1 MPTETIKEGL
11 LNLEIQAE
19 LLDFSAYQTIKEC
32 AQRVQSD
39 SNLRGLALFL
49 DCDGDNL
56 ENMGEV
62 PVEYAHRS
70 PSGSHGIGPIV
81 QQEALNALFRCMK
94 PTVAFL
100 SNHVFGPAIDLA
112 AFCDI
117 RWIRSDIQLCD
128 DRILQGRTASTG
140 ITYLLPRLVGLS
152 QAMRVL
158 LLGETLNAG
167 QLLNMQF
174 AHEVV
179 PVEDWD
185 SKVDLFCRKIG
196 RMATRAYEVHKMQVL
211 PQLDLPHDAAMTHSL
226 GVRQTHVIK
235 DRAEGIQAWRERREP
250 EFKGE

>member
-1 MPTETIKEGL
+1 M

-19 LLDFSAYQTIKEC
+19 LLDFSAYQLIKEC
-32 AQRVQSD
+32 AQRVQTD
-39 SNLRGLALFL
+39 SNLRGLALLL
-49 DCDGDNL
+49 DCEGDNL
-56 ENMGEV
+56 ENMGVLPE
-62 PVEYAHRS
+62 EYAHRS
-70 PSGSHGIGPIV
+70 PSGNHGIGPIV
-81 QQEALNALFRCMK
+81 QQDALNALFHCMK

-100 SNHVFGPAIDLA
+100 SNRVYGPAIDLA

-117 RWIRSDIQLCD
+117 RWVRSDVQLCD
-128 DRILQGRTASTG
+128 DRIHQGRTASTG
-140 ITYLLPRLVGLS
+140 ITYLLPRLIGLS

-158 LLGETLNAG
+158 LLGETLDAS
-167 QLLNMQF
+167 QLLDMQF

-185 SKVDLFCRKIG
+185 SKVDLFSQKIG

-211 PQLDLPHDAAMTHSL
+211 PQLELPHDQAMTHSL

-235 DRAEGIQAWRERREP
+235 DRLEGIQAWRERREP

>member
-1 MPTETIKEGL
+1 MPTETIKEGM

-19 LLDFSAYQTIKEC
+19 LLDFSAYQLIKEC
-32 AQRVQSD
+32 AQRVQAE
-39 SNLRGLALFL
+39 SNLRGLALLL
-49 DCDGDNL
+49 DCEGDNV
-56 ENMGEV
+56 ENMGVV
-62 PVEYAHRS
+62 PEEYAHRS

-81 QQEALNALFRCMK
+81 QQDALNALFRCMK

-100 SNHVFGPAIDLA
+100 SNRVCGPAIDLA
-112 AFCDI
+112 VFCDI
-117 RWIRSDIQLCD
+117 RWVRSDIQLCD
-128 DRILQGRTASTG
+128 NRIHQGRTASTG
-140 ITYLLPRLVGLS
+140 ITYLLPRLIGLS

-158 LLGETLNAG
+158 LLGETLDAR

-179 PVEDWD
+179 PIDDWD
-185 SKVDLFCRKIG
+185 SKVDVFLGKIG

-235 DRAEGIQAWRERREP
+235 DRTEGIKAWRERREP

>member
-1 MPTETIKEGL
+1 MPTKTIKEGI

-19 LLDFSAYQTIKEC
+19 LLDFSVYQLIKEC
-32 AQRVQSD
+32 AQRVQTE
-39 SNLRGLALFL
+39 SNLRGLALYL

-81 QQEALNALFRCMK
+81 QQDALNALFCCMK

-100 SNHVFGPAIDLA
+100 SNRVYGSAIDLA

-117 RWIRSDIQLCD
+117 RWVRSDIQLCD
-128 DRILQGRTASTG
+128 NRIHQGRTASTG
-140 ITYLLPRLVGLS
+140 ITYLLPRLIGLS

-158 LLGETLNAG
+158 LLGETLDAS

-179 PVEDWD
+179 LIENWG
-185 SKVDLFCRKIG
+185 SKVDEFRGKIG

-226 GVRQTHVIK
+226 GVRQTHIIK
-235 DRAEGIQAWRERREP
+235 DRSEGIQAWRERREP